1 MVLIA
6 YRTNNFLAILLS
18 GSHHIRRDSQ
28 GAGCENYETLSNVKV
43 ILNSPKLNL
52 FLLRE
57 TWNLKLFFFSDEL
70 IVLSA
75 SGTAACVDLHL
86 ATSGAL
92 QGILCM

>member
-1 MVLIA
+1 MD
-6 YRTNNFLAILLS
+6 AI
-18 GSHHIRRDSQ
+18 HR
-28 GAGCENYETLSNVKV
+28 AGCEDFETVSNVKV
-43 ILNSPKLNL
+43 ILNSPKFNL

-57 TWNLKLFFFSDEL
+57 TWNLNLFFSDEL